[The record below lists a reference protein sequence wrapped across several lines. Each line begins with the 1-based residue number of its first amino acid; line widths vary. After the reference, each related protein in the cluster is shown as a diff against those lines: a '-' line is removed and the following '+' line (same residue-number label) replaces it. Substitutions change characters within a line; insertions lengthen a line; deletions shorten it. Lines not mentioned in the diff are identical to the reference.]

1 MRRSAF
7 FIGCL
12 CALGATM
19 IWSGNFVVSRGL
31 GEVFP
36 PVRLALLRWIT
47 ATAAILPFGLAAT
60 LRQRALLRRHLGY
73 VLASSLLG
81 VSTFNTLIY
90 IAGRHTEAMNMAL
103 IATSTPVFL
112 MTISAL
118 FLGERVTARAFAG
131 AGVAVCGVVLLVTR
145 GEPAR
150 LLELQFNPGD
160 ALMLLAAL
168 LFSCYSLL
176 LRHRPAELN
185 QGALLT
191 ATFALGA
198 AGLVPW
204 ALWEA
209 WSLPPGG
216 AQVTLRVVGAVLYI
230 GVGASVAAY
239 FLWARA
245 LEQAGP
251 TMAGLIYYTLP
262 LFSGLEAVALL
273 GEPLT
278 WVHATSGAL
287 IVGGIALATLRRGS

>member
-1 MRRSAF
+1 MRRSTF
-7 FIGCL
+7 FVGCL
-12 CALGATM
+12 CALAATV

-36 PVRLALLRWIT
+36 PVRLALLRWAT
-47 ATAAILPFGLAAT
+47 ATVAILPFGLAAAV
-60 LRQRALLRRHLGY
+60 RQRALLRRHLGY
-73 VLASSLLG
+73 VLVSALLG

-90 IAGRHTEAMNMAL
+90 IAGRHTEALNMAL

-150 LLELQFNPGD
+150 LLELRFNPGD

-168 LFSCYSLL
+168 LFSIYSVL
-176 LRHRPAELN
+176 LRRRPAELD
-185 QGALLT
+185 QGALLA

-209 WSLPPGG
+209 HGLPPGG
-216 AQVTLRVVGAVLYI
+216 TPVTPAVVGAVLYV
-230 GVGASVAAY
+230 GVMASVAAY
-239 FLWARA
+239 FLWGRA

-251 TMAGLIYYTLP
+251 TAAGLIYYTLP
-262 LFSGLEAVALL
+262 LFSGLEAAVLL
-273 GEPLT
+273 GEPMT
-278 WVHATSGAL
+278 WVHAVSGGL

>member
-47 ATAAILPFGLAAT
+47 ATVAILPFGLAAA

-73 VLASSLLG
+73 VLASALLG
-81 VSTFNTLIY
+81 VSAFNTLIY
-90 IAGRHTEAMNMAL
+90 IAGRHTEAVNMAL

-118 FLGERVTARAFAG
+118 FLGERVTARTFAG

-145 GEPAR
+145 GDLAR
-150 LLELQFNPGD
+150 LLELRFNPGD
-160 ALMLLAAL
+160 ALMLLAAF
-168 LFSCYSLL
+168 LFSTYSIL
-176 LRHRPAELN
+176 LRRRPAGLD

-209 WSLPPGG
+209 WALPPGSG
-216 AQVTLRVVGAVLYI
+216 ELTPQVLGAVLYI

-239 FLWARA
+239 FLWGRA

-251 TMAGLIYYTLP
+251 TVAGLIYYTLP
-262 LFSGLEAVALL
+262 LFSGLEAALLL
-273 GEPLT
+273 GEPMT
-278 WVHATSGAL
+278 WVHAASGGL
-287 IVGGIALATLRRGS
+287 IVGGIALATLRRGN